1 MTRPHAPMM
10 YPDPPGSLLDGPAP
24 AGPTDPVLV
33 TVQPG
38 DSALVLDS
46 PHSGHWMPPDFRPAC
61 GVQALR
67 EAEDVDVP
75 ALWQDAPGLGAT
87 LIEAHFPRTYLDV
100 NRSLDDIDP
109 QLLDDGPWPGP
120 VAEGSP
126 KLRLGKGLAWRMLDD
141 GTPIY
146 DRRLTVA
153 ELQQRIERCWRP
165 YHAALDEAVARA
177 LHRHGRVIHLNC
189 HSMPAV
195 AQAYSTEHPWMVH
208 ADFVL
213 GDRDGTSADPRLT
226 RWIDRFLQSRGFSV
240 DINRP
245 YKGVEIVR
253 RTGRPALGVHSI
265 QVEVNKR
272 LYLCER
278 TLQRHAGFAAVRSAL
293 RELVEALRTLDP
305 AGGLGPKAAPATAR
319 QRPTG
324 F

>member
-1 MTRPHAPMM
+1 
-10 YPDPPGSLLDGPAP
+10 
-24 AGPTDPVLV
+24 VLI

-38 DSALVLDS
+38 DGALVLDS
-46 PHSGHWMPPDFRPAC
+46 PHSGRRMPPDFRPAC
-61 GVQALR
+61 SLQALR

-75 ALWQDAPGLGAT
+75 ALWQDATSLGAT
-87 LIEAHFPRTYLDV
+87 LIEAQFPRTYLDA
-100 NRSLDDIDP
+100 NRALDEIDP
-109 QLLDDGPWPGP
+109 QLLDGPWPGP
-120 VAEGSP
+120 VAEGSA
-126 KLRLGKGLAWRMLDD
+126 KVRLGKGLAWRMLDD

-146 DRRLTVA
+146 DRRLSVA
-153 ELQQRIERCWRP
+153 ELQRRIERCWRP
-165 YHAALDEAVARA
+165 YHAALDAAVASA
-177 LHRHGRVIHLNC
+177 LQRHGRVIHLNC

-195 AQAYSTEHPWMVH
+195 AQAYSTEQPWTVH

-226 RWIDRFLQSRGFSV
+226 RWMDRFLQSRGFSV

-278 TLQRHAGFAAVRSAL
+278 TLQRHAGFDAVRSAL
-293 RELVEALRTLDP
+293 RELVEALHRLDP
-305 AGGLGPKAAPATAR
+305 GTGPAPKAAPNLR
-319 QRPTG
+319 
-324 F
+324 